1 MKLVLPLAIDAL
13 INSHRDDTLAFAKKF
28 EESHGETFMDNL
40 AKQLG
45 VPVERLV
52 DDTPSNLKELMEIP
66 GAFFNKRRRPIP
78 LGVEN

>member
-40 AKQLG
+40 AK
-45 VPVERLV
+45 
-52 DDTPSNLKELMEIP
+52 
-66 GAFFNKRRRPIP
+66 
-78 LGVEN
+78 